1 METLVMDSLKMM
13 SPEAYQAFG
22 KPVNYSLDQ
31 LSFLKSAIKEST
43 RNRSRICTHDNAEEK
58 LHEMFVIY
66 GKDTYVRPNRHFG
79 KDESILVVEG
89 SCDVYFF
96 DLDGKILDIVE
107 MGGVA
112 SNLPYYCRIP
122 KEIFHTVVINS
133 EQVILF
139 EATSGPFDPE
149 DTYYADW
156 SPQEGQAVKIASLR
170 QELVEFKLRNRKR
183 KKQKRLFEINQ
194 NVYQEKEAI
203 CWLSSSDH
211 DFLWEKMKAKNLDR
225 VRICSH
231 QDPSNLLHEMLM
243 LFSHDTYIRP
253 SEHTDKEES
262 LFILEGEGRYVFFDE
277 NGNVDEVVALGGP
290 GTGKQN
296 YCRVPKNTYHML
308 IVDSEYMLVKET
320 TSGPFSRSDTKFP
333 VWAEDY
339 PARQEA
345 RPYIESL
352 EKQIGVK
359 FG

>member
-1 METLVMDSLKMM
+1 MNSLKMM
-13 SPEAYQAFG
+13 TPEAYQAFG
-22 KPVNYSLDQ
+22 KPVNYSLEQ
-31 LSFLKSAIKEST
+31 LSFLKSAIKKSS
-43 RNRSRICTHDNAEEK
+43 RNRSRICTHDNSEEK

-96 DLDGKILDIVE
+96 DLDGGISDIVE
-107 MGGVA
+107 MGDID
-112 SNLPYYCRIP
+112 SDRPYYCRIP

-156 SPQEGQAVKIASLR
+156 SPPEGHSEQITSLKKK
-170 QELVEFKLRNRKR
+170 LVEFKLQSRQRR
-183 KKQKRLFEINQ
+183 KQKHLLEINQ
-194 NVYQEKEAI
+194 NVYQEKGAI
-203 CWLSSSDH
+203 CWFSNSDH
-211 DFLWEKMKAKNLDR
+211 NFLWEKLEAKNLDR
-225 VRICSH
+225 IRICSH
-231 QDPSNLLHEMLM
+231 QDSSHLLHEMLM
-243 LFSHDTYIRP
+243 LFSRDTYIRP

-262 LFILEGEGRYVFFDE
+262 LFILDGEGRYIFFDE

-290 GTGKQN
+290 GTGRQN

-333 VWAEDY
+333 NWAEDY
-339 PARQEA
+339 SSREEA
-345 RPYIESL
+345 SIFIASV